1 MIGKD
6 LKRQILSIGMMLAA
20 VLGLVMLLVWYYQD
34 LKSYFALGFLIK
46 YDYVAFFRYALTGGG
61 FLIFTPILVVL
72 PGVIQFCDDYNSGY
86 SRFIITR
93 VSKKTFLVKRY
104 ISTIIS
110 GGIAC
115 MLPLL
120 LLLIGTLILC
130 DAPEDYDTF
139 ANYVIYGKFA
149 DWWNGIAPMAHICLY
164 GFIFGMVWASIGMMF
179 ASMIPNRYVALGLP
193 VALFYGANV
202 VLNAL
207 NLTKFSP
214 VNMILLDIQDSQAF
228 VLIYQLVL
236 LVVSGVIYILVG
248 NRRLKNA

>member
-1 MIGKD
+1 
-6 LKRQILSIGMMLAA
+6 
-20 VLGLVMLLVWYYQD
+20 
-34 LKSYFALGFLIK
+34 
-46 YDYVAFFRYALTGGG
+46 
-61 FLIFTPILVVL
+61 
-72 PGVIQFCDDYNSGY
+72 
-86 SRFIITR
+86 
-93 VSKKTFLVKRY
+93 
-104 ISTIIS
+104 
-110 GGIAC
+110 

-130 DAPEDYDTF
+130 DAPENYDTF
-139 ANYVIYGKFA
+139 ANYTIYGKFA

-164 GFIFGMVWASIGMMF
+164 GFIFGMVWSSIGMMF
-179 ASMIPNRYVALGLP
+179 AAMIPNRYVALGLP
-193 VALFYGANV
+193 VAIFYGANV

-228 VLIYQLVL
+228 VLIYQLIL